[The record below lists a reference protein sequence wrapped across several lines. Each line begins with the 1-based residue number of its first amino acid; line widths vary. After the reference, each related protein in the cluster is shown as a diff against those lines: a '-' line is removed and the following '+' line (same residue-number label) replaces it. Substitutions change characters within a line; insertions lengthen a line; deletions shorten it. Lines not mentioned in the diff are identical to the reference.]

1 MYNLLVNLTILWL
14 FILLQIFTGGKRLE
28 ISRNNLFIEYFG
40 YIDGKLYC
48 EDVSIQNVA
57 SKVGTPIYIYSKKAI
72 LDKINQYKEAFKDYD
87 TLICYALKANS
98 NLSLLKIIEEQGLG
112 ADIVSG
118 GELYKAKKAGFPSNR
133 IVYAGVGKT
142 DYEIEFAIR
151 EGILSFNV
159 ESLMELEVID
169 QIAKK
174 YDKKANISIRINPD
188 VDPKTHPYISTG
200 LKKSKF
206 GIDIDQGL
214 DAYRYA
220 AKFDNLNIIGIH
232 CHIGSQITDISV
244 YKEAA
249 EKTADLVFKLKKE
262 GIELQYFDMGGGLGI
277 RYRPEDNVP
286 TPKDLADIIIP
297 VVKQTGLKLIIEPGR
312 SIVGEAGALIA
323 KVIFLKDK
331 GDKHFVIVDSGMNDL
346 VRPSIYN
353 AYHHIVSVKQN
364 SEKMIADVVGPICET
379 GDFLGLERE
388 IDKVERGDLIV
399 VLSTGAYGAS
409 MSSNYNV
416 RPKAAEVLIDGEKFS
431 IIKEREDYRHI
442 SLFEE
447 EII

>member
-1 MYNLLVNLTILWL
+1 MET
-14 FILLQIFTGGKRLE
+14 
-28 ISRNNLFIEYFG
+28 SRNNLFIEHFG

-48 EDVSIQNVA
+48 EDVSIINLI
-57 SKVGTPIYIYSKKAI
+57 SKVGTPVYIYSKNAI
-72 LDKINQYKEAFKDYD
+72 LNRINQYKEAFEGYD

-98 NLSLLKIIEEQGLG
+98 NLSILKILQDQGLG

-118 GELYKAKKAGFPSNR
+118 GELYKAKKAGFGSNR

-142 DYEIEFAIR
+142 DFEIDYGVR

-159 ESLMELEVID
+159 ESVMELEVID

-174 YDKKANISIRINPD
+174 YNKKANVSIRINPD

-206 GIDIDQGL
+206 GIDIDQAKGV
-214 DAYRYA
+214 YRKALEYE
-220 AKFDNLNIIGIH
+220 NINVIGIH

-249 EKTADLVFKLKKE
+249 EKTADLVFDLKRE
-262 GIELQYFDMGGGLGI
+262 GIEIEYFNMGGGLGI
-277 RYRPEDNVP
+277 RYRPDDEVP
-286 TPKDLADIIIP
+286 SPKNLADIVIP
-297 VVKQTGLKLIIEPGR
+297 IVRQTGLKLIIEPGR

-346 VRPSIYN
+346 IRPSIYN
-353 AYHHIVSVKQN
+353 AYHHIVAIKEN
-364 SEKMIADVVGPICET
+364 GDKMIADIVGPICET
-379 GDFLGLERE
+379 GDFLGLDRQ
-388 IDKVERGDLIV
+388 IDRVDRGDLIAI
-399 VLSTGAYGAS
+399 LSAGAYGAS

-416 RPKAAEVLIDGEKFS
+416 RPKAMEVLIDGEKFS
-431 IIKEREDYRHI
+431 IIKDREDYKHI
-442 SLFEE
+442 SLLEE
-447 EII
+447 EIL

>member
-1 MYNLLVNLTILWL
+1 MET
-14 FILLQIFTGGKRLE
+14 
-28 ISRNNLFIEYFG
+28 SRNNLFIEHFG

-48 EDVSIQNVA
+48 EDVSIINLI
-57 SKVGTPIYIYSKKAI
+57 SKVGTPVYIYSKNAI
-72 LDKINQYKEAFKDYD
+72 LNRINQYKEAFEGYD

-98 NLSLLKIIEEQGLG
+98 NLSILKILQDQGLG

-118 GELYKAKKAGFPSNR
+118 GELYKAKKAGFGSNR

-142 DYEIEFAIR
+142 DFEIDYGVR

-159 ESLMELEVID
+159 ESVMELEVID

-174 YDKKANISIRINPD
+174 YNKKANVSIRINPD

-206 GIDIDQGL
+206 GIDIDQAKGV
-214 DAYRYA
+214 YRKALEYE
-220 AKFDNLNIIGIH
+220 NINVIGIH
-232 CHIGSQITDISV
+232 CHIGSQITDLSV

-249 EKTADLVFKLKKE
+249 EKTADLVFDLKRE
-262 GIELQYFDMGGGLGI
+262 GIELEYFNMGGGLGI
-277 RYRPEDNVP
+277 RYRPDDEVP
-286 TPKDLADIIIP
+286 SPKNLADIVIP
-297 VVKQTGLKLIIEPGR
+297 IVRQTGLKLIIEPGR

-346 VRPSIYN
+346 IRPSIYN
-353 AYHHIVSVKQN
+353 AYHHIVAIKEN
-364 SEKMIADVVGPICET
+364 GDKMIADIVGPICET
-379 GDFLGLERE
+379 GDFLGLDRQ
-388 IDKVERGDLIV
+388 IDRVDRGDLIAI
-399 VLSTGAYGAS
+399 LSAGAYGAS

-416 RPKAAEVLIDGEKFS
+416 RPKAMEVLIDGEKFS
-431 IIKEREDYRHI
+431 IIKDREDYKHI
-442 SLFEE
+442 SLLEE
-447 EII
+447 EIL